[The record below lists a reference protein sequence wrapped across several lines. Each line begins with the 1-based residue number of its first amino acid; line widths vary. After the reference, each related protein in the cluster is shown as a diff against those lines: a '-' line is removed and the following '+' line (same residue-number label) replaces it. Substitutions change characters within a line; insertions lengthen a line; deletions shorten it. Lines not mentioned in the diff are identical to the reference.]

1 MCAQVIQSDGT
12 MWRLVMMDENKAQGL
27 APPIFQC
34 VLRSNFF
41 HTFILVLV
49 LLDGSIAASLSFNH
63 GNKRPEDKLDEFY
76 FAEVGTAVLV
86 AAGVS
91 VGVCCLGVCCVG
103 VCCIGVCCIGVC
115 SVGIFFQGSFLSGR
129 AAR

>member
-91 VGVCCLGVCCVG
+91 VDVCCVG
-103 VCCIGVCCIGVC
+103 VGH
-115 SVGIFFQGSFLSGR
+115 
-129 AAR
+129 AA